1 MAAPFVPGPDVMQ
14 VEVIGSINTI
24 PCENV
29 LYFKHVSAITAG
41 VAQALVDA
49 MRLYFASNMLSLM
62 ATQVA
67 LKHTYGTDLTTQS
80 SPTYT
85 SLLTGP
91 TTGSQA
97 GDMLPRNDTLSV
109 SFRSANRGKSSR
121 GRNYW
126 WGFVESQVTNS
137 LVSSGLT
144 TSIVAAY
151 EGMIGTGA
159 VSAGWTWGVFSRKTL
174 GAWRTTG
181 LFQPI
186 TSVIVVDDLVDSQRG
201 RLK

>member
-1 MAAPFVPGPDVMQ
+1 MPVPFVPGQDVMQ

-29 LYFKHVSAITAG
+29 LYFKHISAITPA
-41 VAQALVDA
+41 VAQALVDSVRA
-49 MRLYFASNMLSLM
+49 YWVTNFLPLL

-67 LKHTYGTDLTTQS
+67 LKHTYGTDLTTQT

-85 SLLTGP
+85 SALVGP
-91 TTGSQA
+91 TTGAQA
-97 GDMLPRNDTLSV
+97 GDMLPRNDSLSI

-137 LVSSGLT
+137 LVSAGHVSN
-144 TSIVAAY
+144 IVAEYA
-151 EGMIGTGA
+151 GMIGAGA

-174 GAWRTTG
+174 GAWRTAG